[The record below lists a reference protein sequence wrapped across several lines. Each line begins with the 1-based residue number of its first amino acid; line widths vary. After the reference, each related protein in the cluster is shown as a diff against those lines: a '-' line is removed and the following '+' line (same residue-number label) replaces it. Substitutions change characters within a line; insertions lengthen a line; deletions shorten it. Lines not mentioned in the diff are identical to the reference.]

1 MLGGKSLYL
10 LSYVTDPYTLNKTGY
25 QYICP
30 LKHTTELHYTNTVIY
45 VHE

>member
-25 QYICP
+25 QYISP
-30 LKHTTELHYTNTVIY
+30 TKTYYITTLHKHTNICT
-45 VHE
+45 